1 LANFHTL
8 LNIQVTKEIQE
19 KIRDALT
26 SKLQSLR
33 STSSDAVY
41 LASIEKFLLT
51 YFSSEENQVLFQ
63 LKANTIPNVTI
74 ED

>member
-1 LANFHTL
+1 L